1 MIETLTTQQ
10 LLALAL
16 IVAGGWL
23 LIASITLPPIL
34 RRRRKRKAD
43 ELTQLHKTTAR
54 SYMREGRWVQADE
67 IDRDDIDSLLTP
79 RRN

>member
-1 MIETLTTQQ
+1 MITLTTQQ
-10 LLALAL
+10 LIGLTLV
-16 IVAGGWL
+16 VAGGWL
-23 LIASITLPPIL
+23 LIASITLPPLL
-34 RRRRKRKAD
+34 RRRRKRGAD

-54 SYMREGRWVQADE
+54 SYMRKGRWVSANE